1 MKEHLNS
8 IKVELMVEKQ
18 VAKMANQ
25 GKIRKNDLIMA
36 RIKNWFLV
44 LKNAIQN
51 FL

>member
-25 GKIRKNDLIMA
+25 GKFRKSDPIMT
-36 RIKNWFLV
+36 RIKNDS
-44 LKNAIQN
+44 
-51 FL
+51 